1 MTMTKTEPNRRRAG
15 RPGNR
20 TMQYA
25 ARLMAMTQGYTENH
39 ARAMLR
45 DEGKSHLS
53 PDDWYIVA
61 RGLELEET
69 QTLENFTAALQEAGL
84 GKDWRG

>member
-1 MTMTKTEPNRRRAG
+1 MSKTAPNRRPAG

-25 ARLMAMTQGYTENH
+25 ARFMAMTQGYTENH

-53 PDDWYIVA
+53 PDDWYVVA

-69 QTLENFTAALQEAGL
+69 QTLEDFTAALQSL
-84 GKDWRG
+84 GVGKGWSPS